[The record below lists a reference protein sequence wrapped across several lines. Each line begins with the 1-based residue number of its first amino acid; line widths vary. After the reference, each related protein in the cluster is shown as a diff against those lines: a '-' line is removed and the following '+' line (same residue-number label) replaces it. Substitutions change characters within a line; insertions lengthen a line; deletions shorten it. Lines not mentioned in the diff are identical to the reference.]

1 MKRIDE
7 SAKKILGIKSA
18 RIISHYDADGIGSA
32 GVLCNALVREKIK
45 FHTTFARD
53 FSDAFIDKLK
63 TEKSQYEMI
72 IFLDLGS
79 SNIEKIETLPYIRE
93 RSERIYEELPK
104 AIPKYK
110 EMLVCDHHAPE
121 NDAPFLINP
130 HIFGFDGSDEVCAS
144 TIAYLLAE
152 ALNERNCDLIG
163 IALAGMIGDKQM
175 PLSGLN
181 RQILEKS
188 VEKGEIKVEKGLCVS
203 DAETYIREKID
214 VDTKNRRAFN
224 SAAILKLLAQNVR
237 YEILEQKFNRYYI
250 IKYDMYADELTD
262 ILNACGRSDNA
273 SLGLA
278 VCMNKNFV
286 SEGLKIKNKYD
297 SELKEH
303 ISRIIGTVKTT
314 YNIQY
319 FYCSNPSFA
328 GTIAGIGMNYLFDQ
342 EKPTIALSVENNKT
356 KVSAR
361 GTKYLVGKGLN
372 LALAMKSSSE
382 AVGGYGGGHDIAA
395 GATIPTEK
403 EKDFLAEVDIL
414 IGKQLKS

>member
-1 MKRIDE
+1 MMKRIDE

-32 GVLCNALVREKIK
+32 GILCNALVREKIK
-45 FHTTFARD
+45 FHATFAHD

-79 SNIEKIETLPYIRE
+79 TSTEKIKTLP
-93 RSERIYEELPK
+93 
-104 AIPKYK
+104 YK

-130 HIFGFDGSDEVCAS
+130 HIFGFDGTGEVCAS

-181 RQILEKS
+181 RQIVEKS

-214 VDTKNRRAFN
+214 VNTENRRAFN
-224 SAAILKLLAQNVR
+224 STAILKLLAQNVR

-250 IKYDMYADELTD
+250 TKYDMYADELTD
-262 ILNACGRSDNA
+262 VLNACGRSDNA